1 MLTKLLDATAK
12 DDRNEAGQ
20 IVVGAANSNIFA
32 GSDTT
37 GISLTAVMF
46 QLLKHPDKLH
56 KLRQE
61 IGEAERLGTISSP
74 ITFAESQKLPYLRA
88 VIKDGLRLHP
98 ATGLPLWRQ
107 VPKDGAV
114 ICGQHFPAGVNVGI
128 NAWVAHRNESVF
140 PDAETFLPERWTESS
155 KEQLLEMESYFMA
168 FGMGSRTCLG
178 KNISLLEMN
187 KVLPELLRRF
197 DFELV
202 DPNVESLESSNRWF
216 VKQHG
221 FLVQIHRR
229 LE

>member
-1 MLTKLLDATAK
+1 MLTKLLDATVN
-12 DDRNEAGQ
+12 DDKTEAEI
-20 IVVGAANSNIFA
+20 IVVGAAASNIFA

-37 GISLTAVMF
+37 GISLTSVMF

-61 IGEAERLGTISSP
+61 IGDAERAGTISSSP

-88 VIKDGLRLHP
+88 VVKEGLRLHP

-107 VPKDGAV
+107 VPKNGAV

-140 PDAETFLPERWTESS
+140 PDAEAFLPERWIDSS
-155 KEQLLEMESYFMA
+155 KEQLSKMESYFMA

-178 KNISLLEMN
+178 KNISLLEMD
-187 KVLPELLRRF
+187 KVVPELVRRF
-197 DFELV
+197 DFDDRCGPEV
-202 DPNVESLESSNRWF
+202 FEQV
-216 VKQHG
+216 VC
-221 FLVQIHRR
+221 
-229 LE
+229 